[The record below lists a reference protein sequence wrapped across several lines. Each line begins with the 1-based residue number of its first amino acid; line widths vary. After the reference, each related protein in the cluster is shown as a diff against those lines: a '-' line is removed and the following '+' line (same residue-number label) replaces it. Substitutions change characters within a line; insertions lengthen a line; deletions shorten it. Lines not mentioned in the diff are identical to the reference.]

1 MYLKC
6 VTKELFATLSCKV
19 GFNSS
24 IIWCIGGDI
33 GTSYVGMEPG
43 LGIKGAALLLVVCAT
58 SASGFAI

>member
-1 MYLKC
+1 M
-6 VTKELFATLSCKV
+6 
-19 GFNSS
+19 
-24 IIWCIGGDI
+24 